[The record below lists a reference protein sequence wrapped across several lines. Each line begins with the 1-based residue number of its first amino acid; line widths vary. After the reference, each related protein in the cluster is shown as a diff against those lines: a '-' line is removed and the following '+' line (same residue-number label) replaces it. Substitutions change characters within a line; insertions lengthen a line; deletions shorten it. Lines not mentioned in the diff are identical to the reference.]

1 MTELRFTWDD
11 AKDRSN
17 RRKHGIGFEEAVR
30 VFADPLHL
38 SRQDRIE
45 GGEMRWQT
53 IGTVGGTTLLLVA
66 HTGRE
71 DDENGRPVEVIRI
84 VSARAATRRER
95 RRYEDEG

>member
-11 AKDRSN
+11 AKDSSN
-17 RRKHGIGFEEAVR
+17 RRKHGIGFEEAIR

-38 SRQDRIE
+38 SRQDRVE

-53 IGTVGGTTLLLVA
+53 IGSVGGTTLCSWPTV
-66 HTGRE
+66 HE

-84 VSARAATRRER
+84 ISARAATRRER
-95 RRYEDEG
+95 RRYEDES